1 MFNFNLSVKIYR
13 SIAILVT
20 LIYEDGV
27 FKLVQ
32 SDDEAFYG
40 CKTKPSFQ
48 DLHIFQHY
56 LSDNMYIN
64 NI

>member
-1 MFNFNLSVKIYR
+1 MV
-13 SIAILVT
+13 
-20 LIYEDGV
+20 V

-32 SDDEAFYG
+32 MMMKHFYG